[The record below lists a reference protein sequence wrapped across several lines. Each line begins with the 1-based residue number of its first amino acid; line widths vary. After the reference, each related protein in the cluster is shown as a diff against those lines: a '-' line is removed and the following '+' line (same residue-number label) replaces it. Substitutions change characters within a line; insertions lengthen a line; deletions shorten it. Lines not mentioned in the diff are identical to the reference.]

1 MTTTTTT
8 YRVEICRNNI
18 WAGAGRFVRGSIVDC
33 GAILGDDE
41 AASEETY
48 ELLEDLLAEQL
59 ESDPKN
65 WDCEVRVH
73 RPDGTYT
80 AALSIEE

>member
-8 YRVEICRNNI
+8 YRVEICRNNV
-18 WAGAGRFVRGSIVDC
+18 WAGAGQFVRGSIVDC

-48 ELLEDLLAEQL
+48 QLLEDLLAEQL
-59 ESDPKN
+59 ENNPTT
-65 WDCEVRVH
+65 WDCEVRVR
-73 RPDGTYT
+73 RPDGDY
-80 AALSIEE
+80 AASLSVEE

>member
-1 MTTTTTT
+1 MTTTTT
-8 YRVEICRNNI
+8 YRIEICRDNV

-33 GAILGDDE
+33 GAILGEDE
-41 AASEETY
+41 VASEETY

-59 ESDPKN
+59 ENDPTN